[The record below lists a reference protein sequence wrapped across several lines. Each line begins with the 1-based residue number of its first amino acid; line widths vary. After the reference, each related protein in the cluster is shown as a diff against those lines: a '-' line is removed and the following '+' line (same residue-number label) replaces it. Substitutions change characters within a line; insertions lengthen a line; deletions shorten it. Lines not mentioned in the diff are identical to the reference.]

1 MIKVESYWELD
12 EIIILLKGGDKFVLN
27 DHLNEDPRINNR
39 FGYSDNGSISLTL
52 EKAKDLVLQLHCAI
66 ERYEEIELMAKRK
79 QIEYQHNKIR
89 EAEISAF
96 VNNKYKSIVVDNQLN
111 GVSNEEYNK
120 ARKIVYINKEHRLD
134 DMDLNYSDIGTLA
147 IESDTH
153 DVYKIVMM
161 EASKYVK
168 TPKKIRVK
176 WEYLG
181 KYYEYVNLE
190 L

>member
-1 MIKVESYWELD
+1 MIKVEPYWELS
-12 EIIILLKGGDKFVLN
+12 EIIILLKGGDKFILN
-27 DHLNEDPRINNR
+27 DHLNEEPRLNR

-66 ERYEEIELMAKRK
+66 ERYERIERSVKERD
-79 QIEYQHNKIR
+79 EYQRDKIR
-89 EAEISAF
+89 EAEIAAF
-96 VNNKYKSIVVDNQLN
+96 VNSKYKSIAVDNQLN
-111 GVSNEEYNK
+111 GVSDEEYNK
-120 ARKIVYINKEHRLD
+120 ARKIVYIDKEHRLG
-134 DMDLNYSDIGTLA
+134 DMALNYSDIGTLA

-153 DVYKIVMM
+153 DVYKIVMV